1 MTDPTDDLALEVSHG
16 DRNDLPLVIVAASG
30 EIDTANNHRL
40 EQLLVSIADDGRRD
54 AVVVELGNVTFID
67 SSGLRALLT
76 GQRAVVA
83 AGRSFS
89 IGDVSE
95 SVRRVLEITGLSDPL
110 GLSGP

>member
-1 MTDPTDDLALEVSHG
+1 MTDPTDDLALEVSRH
-16 DRNDLPLVIVAASG
+16 DRDNARLVVVAVSG

-54 AVVVELGNVTFID
+54 GVVVDLGKVSFID

-83 AGRSFS
+83 ARRSFC
-89 IGDVSE
+89 IGDASE
-95 SVRRVLEITGLSDPL
+95 PVRRVLEITGLSDAL